1 MEIINIINGCV
12 AMEEAVASIY
22 RTFMRLF
29 PEEKT
34 FWEDLANDETQH
46 QAWITDAKYIESIDL
61 LSSKDILPSME
72 HIALSLKSTALTIEH
87 IKSNPVTLE
96 EALKIALRLEETM
109 VEIFANEL
117 TANLFAHD
125 YESLSRRLITAE
137 KLHVSKIEDLMIERG
152 FMQVS

>member
-1 MEIINIINGCV
+1 
-12 AMEEAVASIY
+12 MEEAVASVY
-22 RTFMRLF
+22 LTFMRLF

-34 FWEDLANDETQH
+34 FWEDLFNDETRH
-46 QAWITDAKYIESIDL
+46 QSLLTDARYVESIDL

-72 HIALSLKSTALTIEH
+72 HIELSLKSAAYTIVH

-117 TANLFAHD
+117 TANLFATD
-125 YESLSRRLITAE
+125 YESLSRRLTAAE
-137 KLHVSKIEDLMIERG
+137 KMHISKIEDMMIERG
-152 FMQVS
+152 FIQVS